1 MKKSAAAA
9 VKAEPSKL
17 NASQKLEALENKI
30 TDMESKLDRA
40 IQLLLERVNSLA
52 DTDVALAKRI
62 NAIVKAGDEGGVTT
76 DSVKT
81 AVVNQAAT
89 ELKARVQMLIDNG
102 LLTLDNE
109 SPITTESFVVGR
121 ELSSEGEEINPR
133 IQFAVKSLQQEVQDT
148 LIGKKAGESISDE
161 KSQTSMEITEV
172 YTINQPQVEASEEQ
186 EAEAAQDASEESVG

>member
-1 MKKSAAAA
+1 MKKSAAA
-9 VKAEPSKL
+9 KPEQSKL

-30 TDMESKLDRA
+30 TDIESKLDRA

-52 DTDVALAKRI
+52 DTDVAIAKRI

-172 YTINQPQVEASEEQ
+172 YTINQPKVEASEEQ
-186 EAEAAQDASEESVG
+186 EAEAAQDDSEESVG

>member
-1 MKKSAAAA
+1 MKKSAAVTA
-9 VKAEPSKL
+9 KPESKL
-17 NASQKLEALENKI
+17 NASQKLEALETKI
-30 TDMESKLDRA
+30 TDLESKLDRA

-133 IQFAVKSLQQEVQDT
+133 IQFAVKSLQQEVQDS

>member
-1 MKKSAAAA
+1 MKKSAVVTA
-9 VKAEPSKL
+9 KPESKL
-17 NASQKLEALENKI
+17 NASQKLEALETKI
-30 TDMESKLDRA
+30 TDLESKLDRA

-109 SPITTESFVVGR
+109 SPITSESFVVGR

>member
-1 MKKSAAAA
+1 MKKSAAATA
-9 VKAEPSKL
+9 KPESKL
-17 NASQKLEALENKI
+17 NASQKLEALETKI
-30 TDMESKLDRA
+30 TDLESKLDRA

-133 IQFAVKSLQQEVQDT
+133 IQFAVKSLQQEVQDS

>member
-1 MKKSAAAA
+1 MKKSAVVTA
-9 VKAEPSKL
+9 KPESKL
-17 NASQKLEALENKI
+17 NASQKLEALETKI
-30 TDMESKLDRA
+30 TDLESKLDRA

-109 SPITTESFVVGR
+109 SPITSESFVVGR

-133 IQFAVKSLQQEVQDT
+133 IQFAVKSLQQEVQDS

>member
-9 VKAEPSKL
+9 VKPESKL
-17 NASQKLEALENKI
+17 NASQKLEALETKI
-30 TDMESKLDRA
+30 TDLESKLDRA

-109 SPITTESFVVGR
+109 SPITSESFVVGR

-133 IQFAVKSLQQEVQDT
+133 IQFAVKSLQQEVQDS

>member
-1 MKKSAAAA
+1 MKKSAAA
-9 VKAEPSKL
+9 VKPESKL
-17 NASQKLEALENKI
+17 NASQKLEALESKI

-109 SPITTESFVVGR
+109 SPITSESFVVGR

-186 EAEAAQDASEESVG
+186 EAEAAQDVAEENKSVG

>member
-1 MKKSAAAA
+1 MKKSAATA
-9 VKAEPSKL
+9 KPESKL
-17 NASQKLEALENKI
+17 NASQKLEALETKI
-30 TDMESKLDRA
+30 TDLESKLDRA

-109 SPITTESFVVGR
+109 SPITSESFVVGR

>member
-1 MKKSAAAA
+1 MKKSAA
-9 VKAEPSKL
+9 VKPESKL
-17 NASQKLEALENKI
+17 NASQKLEALESKI

-52 DTDVALAKRI
+52 DTDVAIAKRI

-81 AVVNQAAT
+81 AVVNQAAI

-148 LIGKKAGESISDE
+148 LIGKKAGEAISDE

-186 EAEAAQDASEESVG
+186 EAEAAQDVAEENKSVG

>member
-1 MKKSAAAA
+1 MKKSAATA
-9 VKAEPSKL
+9 KPESKL
-17 NASQKLEALENKI
+17 NASQKLEALETKI
-30 TDMESKLDRA
+30 TDLESKLDRA

-109 SPITTESFVVGR
+109 SPITSESFVVGR

-133 IQFAVKSLQQEVQDT
+133 IQFAVKSLQQEVQDS

>member
-1 MKKSAAAA
+1 MKKSAAA

-89 ELKARVQMLIDNG
+89 ELRARVQMLIDNG

-133 IQFAVKSLQQEVQDT
+133 IQFAIKSLQQEVQDT
-148 LIGKKAGESISDE
+148 LIGKKAGESIPDE

-172 YTINQPQVEASEEQ
+172 YTINQPKVEASEEQ
-186 EAEAAQDASEESVG
+186 EAEAAQDVAEESAG

>member
-1 MKKSAAAA
+1 MKKSAAA

-89 ELKARVQMLIDNG
+89 ELRARVQMLIDNG

-172 YTINQPQVEASEEQ
+172 YTINQPKVEASEEQ
-186 EAEAAQDASEESVG
+186 EAEAAQDVAEESAG